1 MNFMHFF
8 LEKLSLMVAGMKGEL
23 KTLPPQKSRFIF
35 ILERVE
41 LCCILIWL
49 KTAKLSLVV
58 SEIGCLKNFMIYE
71 IRAWLNL
78 LSFFFMWIST
88 FLLAKVAQT
97 SYRLAIYSYL
107 SLLCFAQYLFKQ
119 EISFKPMDSTNLY
132 FSLANCL
139 KYIYCRCN
147 LASRV
152 ACSVAT
158 PLWDPKTSYLLWGW
172 REFIATFGLIYY

>member
-1 MNFMHFF
+1 
-8 LEKLSLMVAGMKGEL
+8 MVAGMNDGL
-23 KTLPPQKSRFIF
+23 KTFPPKKYWFIF
-35 ILERVE
+35 ILEHVE
-41 LCCILIWL
+41 LCWFDPNCYTVACCVW
-49 KTAKLSLVV
+49 KWMPEEFSWRH
-58 SEIGCLKNFMIYE
+58 IGSKSMTEFAFI
-71 IRAWLNL
+71 
-78 LSFFFMWIST
+78 FFMWIST